1 MVDDRRIIHEITPL
15 MGKDV
20 LYIADRHKKE
30 FTYPI
35 HNHSVYELNFVENA
49 KGVRRIVGDSQEVI
63 GDYDL
68 CLITSPDLEHVWEQ
82 NECHSDDIREIT
94 VQFDFSMSDETLFG
108 RNPYASITRMMQEA
122 KKGLSFPLQAIMK
135 VYGML
140 DTLSSVKDGF
150 YAVQQFLT
158 ILYELSR
165 CENARTLA
173 SSSYAKVTVED
184 DSRRILKV
192 KNFISKNY
200 MDELRLPELASLAG
214 MSSSAFSRF
223 FKLHTGR
230 NISEYIIDL
239 RLGYAARMLVDTA
252 KSISEIG
259 FDCGFNNLSNFN
271 RIFKKKKGCSPSE
284 FRESYH
290 LYAFVRCPAHHLLYL
305 GNIIITIRNLHTGRG
320 CCDLYKSV
328 FHIVLIDYLYKSM
341 EKKRVFIQQ
350 QSTII
355 YVCHNDASPRPS
367 QRCFLLTP
375 NSQSSPRHSI

>member
-15 MGKDV
+15 MDKDV

-173 SSSYAKVTVED
+173 SNSYAKVTVED

-290 LYAFVRCPAHHLLYL
+290 KTR
-305 GNIIITIRNLHTGRG
+305 II
-320 CCDLYKSV
+320 V
-328 FHIVLIDYLYKSM
+328 
-341 EKKRVFIQQ
+341 
-350 QSTII
+350 
-355 YVCHNDASPRPS
+355 
-367 QRCFLLTP
+367 
-375 NSQSSPRHSI
+375 

>member
-15 MGKDV
+15 MGNDV

-173 SSSYAKVTVED
+173 SNSYAKVTVED

-290 LYAFVRCPAHHLLYL
+290 KTR
-305 GNIIITIRNLHTGRG
+305 II
-320 CCDLYKSV
+320 V
-328 FHIVLIDYLYKSM
+328 
-341 EKKRVFIQQ
+341 
-350 QSTII
+350 
-355 YVCHNDASPRPS
+355 
-367 QRCFLLTP
+367 
-375 NSQSSPRHSI
+375 

>member
-165 CENARTLA
+165 CENARPLA

-290 LYAFVRCPAHHLLYL
+290 KTR
-305 GNIIITIRNLHTGRG
+305 II
-320 CCDLYKSV
+320 V
-328 FHIVLIDYLYKSM
+328 
-341 EKKRVFIQQ
+341 
-350 QSTII
+350 
-355 YVCHNDASPRPS
+355 
-367 QRCFLLTP
+367 
-375 NSQSSPRHSI
+375 

>member
-108 RNPYASITRMMQEA
+108 RNPYASITRLMQEA

-290 LYAFVRCPAHHLLYL
+290 KTR
-305 GNIIITIRNLHTGRG
+305 II
-320 CCDLYKSV
+320 V
-328 FHIVLIDYLYKSM
+328 
-341 EKKRVFIQQ
+341 
-350 QSTII
+350 
-355 YVCHNDASPRPS
+355 
-367 QRCFLLTP
+367 
-375 NSQSSPRHSI
+375 

>member
-1 MVDDRRIIHEITPL
+1 MAEDRRIIHEITPL

-35 HNHSVYELNFVENA
+35 HNHSVFELNFVENA
-49 KGVRRIVGDSQEVI
+49 AGVKRIVGDSQEVI

-82 NECHSDDIREIT
+82 NECRSEDIREIT
-94 VQFDFSMSDETLFG
+94 IQFDFSMADETLFG

-122 KKGLSFPLQAIMK
+122 KKGLCFPIKAIMK
-135 VYGML
+135 
-140 DTLSSVKDGF
+140 
-150 YAVQQFLT
+150 
-158 ILYELSR
+158 

-173 SSSYAKVTVED
+173 SSSYAKVAVED

-192 KNFISKNY
+192 KNYISKNY
-200 MDELRLPELASLAG
+200 MDDLRLPQLASLAG

-284 FRESYH
+284 FRENYH
-290 LYAFVRCPAHHLLYL
+290 KTR
-305 GNIIITIRNLHTGRG
+305 II
-320 CCDLYKSV
+320 V
-328 FHIVLIDYLYKSM
+328 
-341 EKKRVFIQQ
+341 
-350 QSTII
+350 
-355 YVCHNDASPRPS
+355 
-367 QRCFLLTP
+367 
-375 NSQSSPRHSI
+375 

>member
-68 CLITSPDLEHVWEQ
+68 CLISSPDLEHVWEQ
-82 NECHSDDIREIT
+82 NECHSDDIREIS

-122 KKGLSFPLQAIMK
+122 KKGLSFPMQAIMK
-135 VYGML
+135 VYGLL

-290 LYAFVRCPAHHLLYL
+290 KTR
-305 GNIIITIRNLHTGRG
+305 II
-320 CCDLYKSV
+320 V
-328 FHIVLIDYLYKSM
+328 
-341 EKKRVFIQQ
+341 
-350 QSTII
+350 
-355 YVCHNDASPRPS
+355 
-367 QRCFLLTP
+367 
-375 NSQSSPRHSI
+375 

>member
-68 CLITSPDLEHVWEQ
+68 CLITSPNLEHVWEQ

-259 FDCGFNNLSNFN
+259 LDCGFNNLSNFN

-290 LYAFVRCPAHHLLYL
+290 KTR
-305 GNIIITIRNLHTGRG
+305 II
-320 CCDLYKSV
+320 V
-328 FHIVLIDYLYKSM
+328 
-341 EKKRVFIQQ
+341 
-350 QSTII
+350 
-355 YVCHNDASPRPS
+355 
-367 QRCFLLTP
+367 
-375 NSQSSPRHSI
+375 

>member
-15 MGKDV
+15 MGNDV

-290 LYAFVRCPAHHLLYL
+290 KTR
-305 GNIIITIRNLHTGRG
+305 II
-320 CCDLYKSV
+320 V
-328 FHIVLIDYLYKSM
+328 
-341 EKKRVFIQQ
+341 
-350 QSTII
+350 
-355 YVCHNDASPRPS
+355 
-367 QRCFLLTP
+367 
-375 NSQSSPRHSI
+375 

>member
-15 MGKDV
+15 MGNDV

-165 CENARTLA
+165 CENARSLA

-192 KNFISKNY
+192 KNFITKNY

-290 LYAFVRCPAHHLLYL
+290 KTR
-305 GNIIITIRNLHTGRG
+305 II
-320 CCDLYKSV
+320 V
-328 FHIVLIDYLYKSM
+328 
-341 EKKRVFIQQ
+341 
-350 QSTII
+350 
-355 YVCHNDASPRPS
+355 
-367 QRCFLLTP
+367 
-375 NSQSSPRHSI
+375 

>member
-122 KKGLSFPLQAIMK
+122 KMGLSFPLQAIMK

-230 NISEYIIDL
+230 NLSEYIIDL

-290 LYAFVRCPAHHLLYL
+290 KTR
-305 GNIIITIRNLHTGRG
+305 II
-320 CCDLYKSV
+320 V
-328 FHIVLIDYLYKSM
+328 
-341 EKKRVFIQQ
+341 
-350 QSTII
+350 
-355 YVCHNDASPRPS
+355 
-367 QRCFLLTP
+367 
-375 NSQSSPRHSI
+375 

>member
-252 KSISEIG
+252 KSISEMG

-290 LYAFVRCPAHHLLYL
+290 KTR
-305 GNIIITIRNLHTGRG
+305 II
-320 CCDLYKSV
+320 V
-328 FHIVLIDYLYKSM
+328 
-341 EKKRVFIQQ
+341 
-350 QSTII
+350 
-355 YVCHNDASPRPS
+355 
-367 QRCFLLTP
+367 
-375 NSQSSPRHSI
+375 